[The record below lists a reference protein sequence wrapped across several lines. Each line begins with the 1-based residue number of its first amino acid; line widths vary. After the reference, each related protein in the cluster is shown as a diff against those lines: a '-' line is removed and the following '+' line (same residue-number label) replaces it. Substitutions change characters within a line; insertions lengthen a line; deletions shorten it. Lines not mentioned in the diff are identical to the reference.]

1 MPLKIDF
8 VQPESWAE
16 KLGILPQDLL
26 LTINEQPINDF
37 LDLQFYAADQK
48 LKLQLLRAGEI
59 LQLEFEQDWQTPLG
73 IEPAPLKCR
82 LCANN
87 CVFCFV
93 DQMRP
98 DIRHSL
104 YIKDDDYRLSFV
116 FGNFITMTNLTE
128 SDFDK
133 IIEQQLSPLYVSVQA
148 TNPLLRQKLLRHKHD
163 FDLLEK
169 LQKLSQA
176 GIEFHTQIVVIPGW
190 NDQAELQR
198 SLRELS
204 DPKLNVLSIGIVP
217 IGLTKYR
224 ENLTPLRNVNA
235 AEAKQVLDLAEA
247 YPKALCS
254 DEFFL
259 LANREVPPEE
269 YYGSFDQLENGI
281 GMVRLFWENWQEN
294 RDEFIE
300 YLQQKSEKFV
310 LISGE
315 LSESIIR
322 QLSQV
327 INQILPDKTRVAV
340 IKNNFLGPT
349 VTVTGLL
356 AARDILEQT
365 SLGKDEIPIL
375 SRGMFNDDLL
385 SIDNLSLSELSQE
398 IGRAILLID
407 EEFANWQIK
416 ACAPLAH

>member
-16 KLGILPQDLL
+16 KLGILPADLL
-26 LTINEQPINDF
+26 LKINDHAINDF

-59 LQLEFEQDWQTPLG
+59 LHFEFEQDWQTPLG
-73 IEPAPLKCR
+73 LEPAPLKCR

-87 CVFCFV
+87 CIFCFV

-128 SDFDK
+128 ADFDK

-148 TNPLLRQKLLRHKHD
+148 TNPLLRQKLLRHKHK
-163 FDLLEK
+163 FDLIEK
-169 LQKLSQA
+169 LQKLSRA

-198 SLRELS
+198 SLRDLS
-204 DPKLNVLSIGIVP
+204 DPRLNVLSIGIVP

-224 ENLTPLRNVNA
+224 ENLTPLRNVTA
-235 AEAKQVLDLAEA
+235 AEAKQVLAAAADF
-247 YPKALCS
+247 PKALCS
-254 DEFFL
+254 DEFYL
-259 LANREVPPEE
+259 LAGTEVPPEE

-281 GMVRLFWENWQEN
+281 GMVRLFWQNWLDN
-294 RDEFIE
+294 REEFIE
-300 YLQQKSEKFV
+300 YLQQKSQKYLF
-310 LISGE
+310 ICGE
-315 LSESIIR
+315 LSQTIIR
-322 QLSQV
+322 KLSQE

-356 AARDILEQT
+356 AAKDILAQT
-365 SLGKDEIPIL
+365 ALSSQEIPVL
-375 SRGMFNDDLL
+375 SRGMFNDDLMT
-385 SIDNLSLSELSQE
+385 IDNLSLTELSQKF
-398 IGRAILLID
+398 GQAILLID

-416 ACAPLAH
+416 V

>member
-16 KLGILPQDLL
+16 KLGIQSEDILL
-26 LTINEQPINDF
+26 QINDHAINDF

-59 LQLEFEQDWQTPLG
+59 LHFEFEQDWQTPLG
-73 IEPAPLKCR
+73 LEPAPLKCR

-87 CVFCFV
+87 CIFCFV

-128 SDFDK
+128 ADFDK

-148 TNPLLRQKLLRHKHD
+148 TNPLLRQKLLRHKHK
-163 FDLLEK
+163 FDLIEK
-169 LQKLSQA
+169 LQKLSRA

-198 SLRELS
+198 SLRDLS
-204 DPKLNVLSIGIVP
+204 DPRLNVLSIGIVP

-224 ENLTPLRNVNA
+224 ENLTPLRNVTA
-235 AEAKQVLDLAEA
+235 AEAKQVLAAAADF
-247 YPKALCS
+247 PKALCS
-254 DEFFL
+254 DEFYL
-259 LANREVPPEE
+259 LAGTEVPPEE

-281 GMVRLFWENWQEN
+281 GMVRLFWQNWQDN
-294 RDEFIE
+294 REEFIE
-300 YLQQKSEKFV
+300 YLQQKSQKYLF
-310 LISGE
+310 ICGE
-315 LSESIIR
+315 LSQTIIR
-322 QLSQV
+322 KLSQE

-356 AARDILEQT
+356 AAKDILAQT
-365 SLGKDEIPIL
+365 ALSSQEIPVL
-375 SRGMFNDDLL
+375 SRGMFNDDLMT
-385 SIDNLSLSELSQE
+385 IDNLSLTELSQKF
-398 IGRAILLID
+398 GQAILLID

-416 ACAPLAH
+416 T